1 MAAEDRLRWRC
12 RRGTRELD
20 LMLMRYLERGWPQAD
35 AGERAAFERLLDAPD
50 PELHALLTGSA
61 APVGPEMARLLAR
74 LRAADGA

>member
-20 LMLMRYLERGWPQAD
+20 LMLTRYLERGWPRAG

-50 PELHALLTGSA
+50 PELHALLTGTA
-61 APVGPEMARLLAR
+61 APAEPELARLLTR
-74 LRAADGA
+74 LRAGDGA

>member
-20 LMLMRYLERGWPQAD
+20 LMLARYLERGWPRAG

-50 PELHALLTGSA
+50 PELHALLTGAA
-61 APVGPEMARLLAR
+61 APAEPELARLLAR
-74 LRAADGA
+74 LRAADGV